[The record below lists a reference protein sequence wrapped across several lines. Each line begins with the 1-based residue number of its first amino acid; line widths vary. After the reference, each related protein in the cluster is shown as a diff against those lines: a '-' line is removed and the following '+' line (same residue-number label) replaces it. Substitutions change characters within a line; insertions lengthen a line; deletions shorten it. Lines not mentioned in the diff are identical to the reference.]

1 MKGNTVRMAPRFCT
15 KSSCRGKDTEAEGA
29 LEGLRV
35 GFDVSVDN
43 LELDDMRLR
52 HGEKLRELVC
62 LALFGFGFK

>member
-15 KSSCRGKDTEAEGA
+15 KSSRRGKDTEAEGA

>member
-1 MKGNTVRMAPRFCT
+1 MAPRFCT
-15 KSSCRGKDTEAEGA
+15 NSSCRGKDTGTEGA

-52 HGEKLRELVC
+52 HGEKLRELELVRTGLC
-62 LALFGFGFK
+62 LALFGFGLK